1 MGHYTGKARGHH
13 FLKRMEEFKLG
24 SWAWTKNR
32 HANISS
38 MARFRYA
45 LESFLNDERKDA
57 LSKPKVGDR
66 GPTVFVERSI
76 RLDNDELSSWQQGRM
91 IVVVECRILKGD
103 GRRCPTCRLS
113 HER

>member
-45 LESFLNDERKDA
+45 LESFFIDERNDA
-57 LSKPKVGDR
+57 FSKLKVGDR
-66 GPTVFVERSI
+66 GPTVFFERPI
-76 RLDNDELSSWQQGRM
+76 RLDNDKLGS
-91 IVVVECRILKGD
+91 
-103 GRRCPTCRLS
+103 
-113 HER
+113 